1 VLVSL
6 DEITRSEAR
15 LPMNLAHAADLAYAA
30 SAPPGGGGGP
40 AAFVQPLILFGAM
53 FAIFYFIVLRPQQRQ
68 KADRER
74 MLAAVKK
81 GDRVV
86 TTSGMHGTVVSLAEH
101 TVTLRV
107 ADQVK
112 LEFDRTAIGR
122 VAAVT
127 GDKDA

>member
-1 VLVSL
+1 
-6 DEITRSEAR
+6 
-15 LPMNLAHAADLAYAA
+15 MNLAHAADLAYAA
-30 SAPPGGGGGP
+30 SAPPGSAGGP
-40 AAFVQPLILFGAM
+40 AAFVQPLIMVAAM

-68 KADRER
+68 KAERER
-74 MLAAVKK
+74 MLQALKK

-86 TTSGMHGTVVSLAEH
+86 TTSGLHGTITGLNEH

-112 LEFDRTAIGR
+112 LEFDRAAIGR
-122 VAAVT
+122 VVEVT

>member
-1 VLVSL
+1 
-6 DEITRSEAR
+6 
-15 LPMNLAHAADLAYAA
+15 MNLAHAADLAFAA
-30 SAPPGGGGGP
+30 SAPPGSSGGP
-40 AAFVQPLILFGAM
+40 AAFLQPLIMVGAM

-68 KADRER
+68 KAERER
-74 MLAAVKK
+74 MLQALKR

-86 TTSGMHGTVVSLAEH
+86 TTSGLHGTVTGQSEQ

-112 LEFDRTAIGR
+112 LEFDRAAIGR
-122 VAAVT
+122 VVEVT

>member
-1 VLVSL
+1 
-6 DEITRSEAR
+6 
-15 LPMNLAHAADLAYAA
+15 MNLAHAADLAYAA
-30 SAPPGGGGGP
+30 SAPPGGAGGP

-68 KADRER
+68 KAERER

-86 TTSGMHGTVVSLAEH
+86 TTSGMHGTVVNLSEH

-112 LEFDRTAIGR
+112 IEFDRTAIGR
-122 VAAVT
+122 VAAGT
-127 GDKDA
+127 GAKDA

>member
-1 VLVSL
+1 
-6 DEITRSEAR
+6 
-15 LPMNLAHAADLAYAA
+15 MNLAHAADIVYAA
-30 SAPPGGGGGP
+30 DATSGPLGALAPYLANPV
-40 AAFVQPLILFGAM
+40 AMFAAM

-74 MLAAVKK
+74 MLSALKR

-86 TTSGMHGTVVSLAEH
+86 TTSGMHGTVTGLGDH

-112 LEFDRTAIGR
+112 LEFDRSAIGR
-122 VAAVT
+122 VVEGT
-127 GDKDA
+127 SDKDA

>member
-1 VLVSL
+1 
-6 DEITRSEAR
+6 
-15 LPMNLAHAADLAYAA
+15 MNLAHAADLAYAA
-30 SAPPGGGGGP
+30 SAPPGGAGGP

-68 KADRER
+68 KAERER

-112 LEFDRTAIGR
+112 IEFDRTAIGR
-122 VAAVT
+122 VAAVM

>member
-1 VLVSL
+1 
-6 DEITRSEAR
+6 
-15 LPMNLAHAADLAYAA
+15 MNLAHAADITYAA
-30 SAPPGGGGGP
+30 SAPPGGAGGP

-68 KADRER
+68 KAERER

-86 TTSGMHGTVVSLAEH
+86 TSSGMHGTVVGLAEH
-101 TVTLRV
+101 TITLRV

-112 LEFDRTAIGR
+112 LEFDRSAIGR
-122 VAAVT
+122 VVGAA
-127 GDKDA
+127 GEKDA

>member
-1 VLVSL
+1 MNVADVLF
-6 DEITRSEAR
+6 
-15 LPMNLAHAADLAYAA
+15 AAA
-30 SAPPGGGGGP
+30 APPGGAGGS

-68 KADRER
+68 KAERER

-86 TTSGMHGTVVSLAEH
+86 TSSGLHGTVIGLAEH
-101 TVTLRV
+101 TITLRV

-112 LEFDRTAIGR
+112 LEFDRSAIGR
-122 VAAVT
+122 VVGAA
-127 GDKDA
+127 GEKDA